1 MLLYTSAFAPNPRRL
16 SMFIAHKGI
25 TIQRELVDLRSGA
38 TRSEN
43 FLKKNPRGILPMLEL
58 DDGSIL
64 CDAVAIGLYLEDL
77 YPEKPLFGTNSRDRA
92 FIISW
97 DQYLYTDLFLPLA
110 DILRNTN
117 PAFVDNAL
125 PGPLRLRQIRDL
137 ADRGHQRLGSICKIL
152 DDLDDSRLWLVGSEM
167 SWADVCVL
175 AWLDFAERVVG
186 PMPNNYQKL
195 RHRHQRLRA
204 ELPGV
209 D

>member
-1 MLLYTSAFAPNPRRL
+1 
-16 SMFIAHKGI
+16 
-25 TIQRELVDLRSGA
+25 
-38 TRSEN
+38 
-43 FLKKNPRGILPMLEL
+43 

-137 ADRGHQRLGSICKIL
+137 ADRGDQRLESICKTL

-195 RHRHQRLRA
+195 
-204 ELPGV
+204 
-209 D
+209 